1 MRNAPHRDPWSSG
14 GTGKPVPMAVPRGRS
29 RVPLTRRMP
38 VTAPAIQSCIYRMP
52 TRVCGFLLCL
62 GGAQRHRACRG
73 VCGRRESRVV
83 SGDCLEMGWCAVMS
97 RFGVGVC
104 AAMGWCAVMSRI
116 CVGVCHGC
124 ADWAVFSRFGLLGC
138 FSRIA
143 DFQRSCW
150 EFVRW
155 MADSLQSPALDVGVC
170 AGIGK
175 IRQFSRKNYVCKALC
190 EAAVRRWL
198 LHALTA

>member
-1 MRNAPHRDPWSSG
+1 MPVCGGAIFTRPPVHCRQAGRTRNAPHRDPWSSG
-14 GTGKPVPMAVPRGRS
+14 GTGKPVPMTVPRGKS

-52 TRVCGFLLCL
+52 TWVCGFLLCL

-124 ADWAVFSRFGLLGC
+124 ADWAVC
-138 FSRIA
+138 
-143 DFQRSCW
+143 
-150 EFVRW
+150 
-155 MADSLQSPALDVGVC
+155 
-170 AGIGK
+170 
-175 IRQFSRKNYVCKALC
+175 SRKNYACKALC
-190 EAAVRRWL
+190 EAAV
-198 LHALTA
+198 HADGSCAL